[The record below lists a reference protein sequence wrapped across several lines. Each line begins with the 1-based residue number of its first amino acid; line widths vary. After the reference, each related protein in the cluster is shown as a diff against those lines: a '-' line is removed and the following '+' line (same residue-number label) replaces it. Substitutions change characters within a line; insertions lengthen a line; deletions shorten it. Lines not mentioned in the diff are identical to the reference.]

1 MFESQV
7 PTFLAHYYEAAIGP
21 FVNLSDLPV
30 EEAEIILEQ
39 IRREGQIFASRRA
52 QDYLA
57 IRRELEERVRH
68 LFEQKG
74 GRPLRQRPH
83 YMVLGACAWLR
94 QWYVEG
100 REVSAPLAA
109 FDPAIVSFTYGD
121 TFPAMRYLDGKPYR
135 QQVYTVQELPE
146 LVRLYGLPQEWNAD
160 GKAGPDRYIEAQV
173 WDDAPLSHFFIFK
186 KPQVF

>member
-1 MFESQV
+1 MAESQV
-7 PTFLAHYYEAAIGP
+7 PNFLAHYYEAAAGP

-30 EEAEIILEQ
+30 EEAEMILEG

-52 QDYLA
+52 QDYLT
-57 IRRELEERVRH
+57 IRRELEERVRR

-74 GRPLRQRPH
+74 GRPARQRPH
-83 YMVLGACAWLR
+83 YMVLGACPWL
-94 QWYVEG
+94 QDWYVKGCEL
-100 REVSAPLAA
+100 RIPLAA

-121 TFPAMRYLDGKPYR
+121 TFPAMRYPDGKPYR

-186 KPQVF
+186 KL